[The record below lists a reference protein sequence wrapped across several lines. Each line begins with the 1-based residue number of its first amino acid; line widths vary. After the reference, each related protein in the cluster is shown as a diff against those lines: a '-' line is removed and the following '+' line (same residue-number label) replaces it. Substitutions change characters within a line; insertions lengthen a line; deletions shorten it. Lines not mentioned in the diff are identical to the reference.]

1 MLDSGFLTD
10 MNNMAEGHDRTS
22 LPASSSPQMSHHS
35 TSKHSWVSEESP
47 LMSPGKSV
55 QTEPNENHCIGSQSN
70 ERPSPHFYE
79 DLFCINPNSLSLVP
93 LAGALVTSLGPQS
106 DVVRQGYLGKL
117 ERKHRRYFV
126 LRAGSHTG
134 LSRLEWYQKQEK
146 FTAMEK
152 STGKA
157 GLFGASKQGVIYLR
171 CCLGVSRVGSPRK
184 GHTVVLY
191 DRDQTMVL
199 VMDDQQ
205 EQEDWY
211 VAIKRVMEEEQMGE
225 ERADE
230 EDDGYCTLPPA
241 AYFKEVG
248 PDFIVFMSCI
258 VYINLKQSFT
268 HQNLT
273 LPCRIYKTK
282 SSYIVEYTNL
292 RRLPLVGCYI
302 SLPFF
307 WPLPPSSKVWPV
319 TVKPRGLGSSK
330 SLTGENR
337 LCLTGTSLILVRM
350 GAGKD
355 LPSVMIPLLSV
366 RRFGH
371 LDGLF
376 YLELGRSAPNGPGEI
391 WMEVRNQGNPALAQH
406 IHEVVREML
415 RTVRALPDFSR
426 SPASCLTQPQAFLT
440 SKRCRPKYRD
450 KLGNVRPLAPLMLF
464 PRTPDTQMSTVQSY
478 SKPCSPDRTKPDF
491 SWSSTSHR
499 SSSRTQQSSMTEDEN
514 YLDMDR
520 VSDSA
525 AACRMQE
532 QELTEEEEGSYLM
545 MSPRVMHSP
554 SVVSQDDFMA
564 MVSPEK
570 QAYSSSPPFLQA
582 SFSSSTSDSSSPLCL
597 SHHQSNEQLWLITS
611 VQQSEIEAGQSQRSI
626 SCIAQPRQEQ
636 NPAQHTQHSTPPA
649 AGDMMPPFASRPLQ
663 SIPHL
668 DTGQSSQCQAVPSPP
683 SARRHLLSFCLPS
696 CIRAQ
701 DRS

>member
-1 MLDSGFLTD
+1 MLKPNCRYCFLTD

-241 AYFKEVG
+241 AYFKE
-248 PDFIVFMSCI
+248 
-258 VYINLKQSFT
+258 
-268 HQNLT
+268 
-273 LPCRIYKTK
+273 
-282 SSYIVEYTNL
+282 
-292 RRLPLVGCYI
+292 
-302 SLPFF
+302 
-307 WPLPPSSKVWPV
+307 VWPV